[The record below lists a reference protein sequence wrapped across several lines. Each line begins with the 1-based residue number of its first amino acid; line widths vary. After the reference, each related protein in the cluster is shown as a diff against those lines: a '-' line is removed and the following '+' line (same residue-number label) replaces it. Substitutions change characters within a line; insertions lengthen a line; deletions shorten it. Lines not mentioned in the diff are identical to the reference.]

1 MTQRELGGGR
11 IPRADAWGFLS
22 ASIAVEKCDA
32 NTRVHRKTVRARLEE
47 AVGDAGVQM
56 GVAVEARAEAVQE
69 GYGTLVVGESASA
82 WARMASVPNRG

>member
-1 MTQRELGGGR
+1 
-11 IPRADAWGFLS
+11 LS

-69 GYGTLVVGESASA
+69 G
-82 WARMASVPNRG
+82 